1 MAPLTIPQRPQG
13 GLRAPLLDYPPGSV
27 GAFESAGGAIYTGRL
42 HRRASAPKARAVY
55 VSCYGGARRFA
66 VARFRRELVLRV
78 GSSGENVGTAL
89 VFELWGLFAVLL
101 RQRVTNLASRS
112 GEQGRRSSLQERT
125 FVCN

>member
-13 GLRAPLLDYPPGSV
+13 GLRAPFLDYPPGSV

-42 HRRASAPKARAVY
+42 HCRAIAPEARAVD

-66 VARFRRELVLRV
+66 VARFRRELVLSD
-78 GSSGENVGTAL
+78 GSSGEHVAGFL
-89 VFELWGLFAVLL
+89 DFELWGLFAPIL
-101 RQRVTNLASRS
+101 RQRLANLERCS